1 MGGLPPPLSGNV
13 WGPLEIGASFAFHAM
28 ATVSRFPKAAL
39 AIVNLPGVE
48 SIEREGDLWVCH
60 LLWGWT
66 SEALGG
72 GGTVID
78 SNLATIRAHVKGAYQ
93 LPPVP
98 APAAPAAPELP
109 AFVTRKQQQQQPQQ
123 APAPAAPAPLV
134 APGPLSRIVAP
145 LGLPARAASLLAR
158 FGLTLDG
165 LLTAADSNPK
175 IGKGAAEAFGV
186 ILHHLPA
193 RSLRAAVYGS
203 SASTA
208 PRRKLTGLQ
217 ELARINGMEALAK
230 GHNGCPWASKGCVDG
245 CLNWSGH
252 GGISAMVANC
262 RARRT
267 MAAIYDPE
275 AYAVAVL
282 WALGRA
288 YRQAQ
293 AKGLPLAYRLR
304 GTDDSPWHWQRFAI
318 SPQEALIFSRRF
330 GLPLIPG
337 NGITVPEA
345 LQLAAPGTLKPYEY
359 SKAPVDGPLGLL
371 AQRAAGIDTTASLAA
386 DRPGGAAAALEAI
399 AAGFRL
405 AVPVALTK
413 GQPLPAVLWLAS
425 SASPEDLPV
434 KLLCV
439 DGDQSDNRWLDPQ
452 GPQPYGF
459 DGVAVILRTK
469 ISKGRGQA
477 SEAFSL
483 RPTIG
488 QWQPLAGGGQA
499 LLGADRC
506 H

>member
-1 MGGLPPPLSGNV
+1 MPTS
-13 WGPLEIGASFAFHAM
+13 
-28 ATVSRFPKAAL
+28 K
-39 AIVNLPGVE
+39 
-48 SIEREGDLWVCH
+48 
-60 LLWGWT
+60 LL
-66 SEALGG
+66 
-72 GGTVID
+72 V
-78 SNLATIRAHVKGAYQ
+78 HC
-93 LPPVP
+93 
-98 APAAPAAPELP
+98 
-109 AFVTRKQQQQQPQQ
+109 Q
-123 APAPAAPAPLV
+123 APAPAPLV
-134 APGPLSRIVAP
+134 APGPLARTAAP
-145 LGLPARAASLLAR
+145 LGLPARAADLLQR

-217 ELARINGMEALAK
+217 ERARLNDIEALVR
-230 GHNGCPWASKGCVDG
+230 GHNGCPWASAGCADG

-267 MAAIYDPE
+267 MAYIYDPE

-288 YRQAQ
+288 CRQAQ

-304 GTDDSPWHWQRFAI
+304 GTDDSPWHWQRFSI

-337 NGITVPEA
+337 NGITIPEA

-359 SKAPVDGPLGLL
+359 SKAPVEGPLGLR
-371 AQRAAGIDTTASLAA
+371 AQRASGIDITASLAA
-386 DRPGGAAAALEAI
+386 DRPGGTAAALEAI

-405 AVPVALTK
+405 AVPVALAK
-413 GQPLPAVLWLAS
+413 GQPLPTVLWLAA
-425 SASPEDLPV
+425 SASPEDIPV
-434 KLLCV
+434 KLLCI
-439 DGDQSDNRWLDPQ
+439 DGDASDNRWIDPQ
-452 GPQPYGF
+452 GPQPHGF
-459 DGVAVILRTK
+459 DGVAVILKTK
-469 ISKGRGQA
+469 VSKGRGQA

-488 QWQPLAGGGQA
+488 QWQPLTGGGQA
-499 LLGADRC
+499 LLGANRG